1 MSVSQPSEDFPLRGK
16 SGSTMILPLDGEE
29 DHNGNAFPIS
39 SSSSS
44 ASSSSRMGES
54 SPESLRSLSS
64 LSGGRTNSP
73 LDYDMFE
80 VTVVATVTT
89 QPDKTTGVDD
99 ISVGKIQTATELT
112 ESNDNSVSVYLDA
125 NSEYQQDPWNDN
137 DNENVTLALSL
148 NMNSGGHSVHDD
160 LSSGSANERRPGSS
174 CPDSDATEIPGDDDD
189 DDDEEEVLF
198 LSVSSDMG
206 VCKSSMTLIS
216 LAGQSSG
223 ESVVTTELQ
232 TEGSVPV
239 SAADEDEGS
248 EALLEAPDVPS
259 KVNQTEALAS
269 DDPTKATQISSS
281 PPRSAHDAKG
291 VTSPPPEGAK
301 RCAMDSEPQ
310 SSQQDRASKAESPP
324 VTSLAS
330 KTGVFTPSQTS
341 SQEAKKASR
350 LDPKLAQSKAGSRPT
365 RSPSKTPTQVSQIYD
380 RVYMCQVINSLLTFI
395 FLLLGRANLLQ
406 PTGEEQFRERKT
418 HRSDH
423 QQVQSKWSR
432 C

>member
-1 MSVSQPSEDFPLRGK
+1 
-16 SGSTMILPLDGEE
+16 MILPLDGEE

-44 ASSSSRMGES
+44 ASSSSCMGES

-64 LSGGRTNSP
+64 LSGRRTNSP

-99 ISVGKIQTATELT
+99 ISVGKIQTAAEQT

-125 NSEYQQDPWNDN
+125 NSEYQQDPWN

-160 LSSGSANERRPGSS
+160 LSSGSGNERRPSSS

-189 DDDEEEVLF
+189 DDDEDEVLF

-216 LAGQSSG
+216 SAGQSSG
-223 ESVVTTELQ
+223 ESVVTTELR

-239 SAADEDEGS
+239 SAADEDGGS
-248 EALLEAPDVPS
+248 EALLEEPDVPS
-259 KVNQTEALAS
+259 KVNQTEALVS
-269 DDPTKATQISSS
+269 DDPRISSS

-291 VTSPPPEGAK
+291 VASPPPEGAE

-310 SSQQDRASKAESPP
+310 SSQQDGASKAESPS
-324 VTSLAS
+324 VTLLAS
-330 KTGVFTPSQTS
+330 KTGVSTAVQTS

-350 LDPKLAQSKAGSRPT
+350 LDPKLAQSKPGSRPT

-380 RVYMCQVINSLLTFI
+380 RAYMCQVLICF
-395 FLLLGRANLLQ
+395 
-406 PTGEEQFRERKT
+406 
-418 HRSDH
+418 
-423 QQVQSKWSR
+423 
-432 C
+432 

>member
-1 MSVSQPSEDFPLRGK
+1 
-16 SGSTMILPLDGEE
+16 MILPLDSEE

-44 ASSSSRMGES
+44 ASSSSCMGES
-54 SPESLRSLSS
+54 STESLRSLSS

-137 DNENVTLALSL
+137 DNVTLALSL

-160 LSSGSANERRPGSS
+160 LSSGSGNERRPGSS
-174 CPDSDATEIPGDDDD
+174 CPDSDATEIPGDDDN

-206 VCKSSMTLIS
+206 LCKSSMTLTS
-216 LAGQSSG
+216 LGGQSSG

-232 TEGSVPV
+232 TEGSVSV
-239 SAADEDEGS
+239 SATDEDDGS
-248 EALLEAPDVPS
+248 EVLLEEPEVLS
-259 KVNQTEALAS
+259 KVNQTVALVS
-269 DDPTKATQISSS
+269 DDPTKATHISSS
-281 PPRSAHDAKG
+281 PRSAHDAKG
-291 VTSPPPEGAK
+291 IISPPPEGAE

-310 SSQQDRASKAESPP
+310 SSQQDRASKAGSPS

-330 KTGVFTPSQTS
+330 KTGVSTAVQTS
-341 SQEAKKASR
+341 SQEANKASR
-350 LDPKLAQSKAGSRPT
+350 LDPKLAQSKVGSWST

-380 RVYMCQVINSLLTFI
+380 RAYICQVLIRF
-395 FLLLGRANLLQ
+395 
-406 PTGEEQFRERKT
+406 
-418 HRSDH
+418 
-423 QQVQSKWSR
+423 
-432 C
+432 

>member
-1 MSVSQPSEDFPLRGK
+1 
-16 SGSTMILPLDGEE
+16 MILPLDGEE
-29 DHNGNAFPIS
+29 DHNGNAFPVS

-44 ASSSSRMGES
+44 AFSSSCMGES

-89 QPDKTTGVDD
+89 QPAGVDD
-99 ISVGKIQTATELT
+99 ISVGKIQTAAELT

-137 DNENVTLALSL
+137 ENVTLALSL

-160 LSSGSANERRPGSS
+160 LGSGSGNERRPGSS

-189 DDDEEEVLF
+189 DDDDEEEVLF

-206 VCKSSMTLIS
+206 VCKSSVTLIS

-223 ESVVTTELQ
+223 ESVLTTELP

-239 SAADEDEGS
+239 STADEDGGS
-248 EALLEAPDVPS
+248 EALLEEPDVPS
-259 KVNQTEALAS
+259 KVNQAEALLS
-269 DDPTKATQISSS
+269 DDPTKAAHISSI
-281 PPRSAHDAKG
+281 PLRSAHDAKG
-291 VTSPPPEGAK
+291 VTSPPPEEAE

-310 SSQQDRASKAESPP
+310 SSQQDQASKDESPS
-324 VTSLAS
+324 VTLLAS
-330 KTGVFTPSQTS
+330 KTGVFTAAQTS
-341 SQEAKKASR
+341 SQGPKKASR

-380 RVYMCQVINSLLTFI
+380 RAYMCQVLICF
-395 FLLLGRANLLQ
+395 
-406 PTGEEQFRERKT
+406 
-418 HRSDH
+418 
-423 QQVQSKWSR
+423 
-432 C
+432 

>member
-1 MSVSQPSEDFPLRGK
+1 MSVSQPGEDFPLRGT
-16 SGSTMILPLDGEE
+16 SGSAMILPLDGEE

-44 ASSSSRMGES
+44 ASSSSCMGES

-137 DNENVTLALSL
+137 DNVTLALSL
-148 NMNSGGHSVHDD
+148 NMNSGGHSVRDD
-160 LSSGSANERRPGSS
+160 LSGGSGNERRPGSPS
-174 CPDSDATEIPGDDDD
+174 PDSDATEIPGDDDN

-206 VCKSSMTLIS
+206 LCKSSVTLTS
-216 LAGQSSG
+216 LEGQSSG
-223 ESVVTTELQ
+223 ESVVPAELQ

-239 SAADEDEGS
+239 SAADEADDGS
-248 EALLEAPDVPS
+248 EALLEEPEVLSEA
-259 KVNQTEALAS
+259 NQTEAQVS
-269 DDPTKATQISSS
+269 DDPAKATHTSSS
-281 PPRSAHDAKG
+281 PSSAHDAEG
-291 VTSPPPEGAK
+291 ITPPPPEGAE
-301 RCAMDSEPQ
+301 RRARDSEPR
-310 SSQQDRASKAESPP
+310 SCRRDGASKAESPS

-330 KTGVFTPSQTS
+330 KTGVSTAVQTS
-341 SQEAKKASR
+341 SQEAKRASR
-350 LDPKLAQSKAGSRPT
+350 LDPKLAQSKVGSRPT
-365 RSPSKTPTQVSQIYD
+365 RSPSKTPTQVSQICD
-380 RVYMCQVINSLLTFI
+380 RAYMCQLLIRF
-395 FLLLGRANLLQ
+395 
-406 PTGEEQFRERKT
+406 
-418 HRSDH
+418 
-423 QQVQSKWSR
+423 
-432 C
+432 

>member
-1 MSVSQPSEDFPLRGK
+1 
-16 SGSTMILPLDGEE
+16 MILPLDGEE

-39 SSSSS
+39 SSSST
-44 ASSSSRMGES
+44 ASSSSCMGES

-99 ISVGKIQTATELT
+99 ISVGKIQTSTELT

-137 DNENVTLALSL
+137 DNVTLALSL
-148 NMNSGGHSVHDD
+148 NMNSGGHSVHDA
-160 LSSGSANERRPGSS
+160 LSSGSVNERRPGSS
-174 CPDSDATEIPGDDDD
+174 CPDSDATEIPGDDD

-239 SAADEDEGS
+239 SAGDDDEGS
-248 EALLEAPDVPS
+248 EALLEEPEVLS
-259 KVNQTEALAS
+259 KVNQTETLVC
-269 DDPTKATQISSS
+269 DDPMKATHISSS
-281 PPRSAHDAKG
+281 PRSAHDAKG
-291 VTSPPPEGAK
+291 ITSPPPEGAE
-301 RCAMDSEPQ
+301 RCALDSELQ
-310 SSQQDRASKAESPP
+310 SSQQDRASKAESPS
-324 VTSLAS
+324 VTSRAS
-330 KTGVFTPSQTS
+330 KTGVSAAVQTS

-350 LDPKLAQSKAGSRPT
+350 LDPKLAQCKAGSRST
-365 RSPSKTPTQVSQIYD
+365 RSPSKTPTQVSELYD
-380 RVYMCQVINSLLTFI
+380 RAYMCQVLIRF
-395 FLLLGRANLLQ
+395 
-406 PTGEEQFRERKT
+406 
-418 HRSDH
+418 
-423 QQVQSKWSR
+423 
-432 C
+432 